1 VSPEAVERKLVAI
14 LSADVVGYS
23 RLMAENEDET
33 VRRLG
38 AYRTEIGT
46 LVSEHRGRVVDFTG
60 DNFLAE
66 FPTATAAVEAAA
78 EIQRV
83 LGAQNAPLPQERKME
98 FRIGVH
104 VGEVRVEGDRI
115 YGDGINLAAR
125 LEGLAEPGG
134 ICISEMVRSQ
144 VGKKLDLGYEDL
156 GEQTLKNIPGRV
168 RVYRVQAALPTSTP
182 TPAPT
187 ASEKPS
193 IAVLPFDNMSDDRE
207 QEYFSDGITEDLI
220 TALSKISS
228 LFVIA
233 RNSTFTYKGRAV
245 KVQQVAEEL
254 GVRYVLEGSVRKAGD
269 RVRVTAQLID
279 AETGNHIWAD
289 RYDGQLEEIF
299 DLQDRI
305 TETVVGTLEPQLTL
319 AEVARAKLTRPESLG
334 AYEYCL
340 RGLAHL
346 NAYTLEDNAES
357 LRLFMLAID
366 GDPGYARAHAYAS
379 ESYVQRPQ
387 VGGARLSDEDR
398 VEAMRLAKAAV
409 TADRDD
415 PTVLW
420 IASLSTAFLGQDL
433 DGAMALI
440 DRSLAINRNSA
451 GAWRVS
457 GLLRCYTGDP
467 ESAIEHAE
475 HALRLSPRDP
485 MAWTFHSVLATAHMQ
500 AKRYEDAVSWA
511 TKAIRENS
519 NSSTPYRTLAA
530 SCVHLGRLDEGR
542 AAMQRVLELEPGLTL
557 SEFKR
562 TYPIGRYANL
572 DDYLDGLRKAGLQE
586 E

>member
-1 VSPEAVERKLVAI
+1 
-14 LSADVVGYS
+14 
-23 RLMAENEDET
+23 
-33 VRRLG
+33 
-38 AYRTEIGT
+38 
-46 LVSEHRGRVVDFTG
+46 
-60 DNFLAE
+60 
-66 FPTATAAVEAAA
+66 
-78 EIQRV
+78 
-83 LGAQNAPLPQERKME
+83 
-98 FRIGVH
+98 
-104 VGEVRVEGDRI
+104 
-115 YGDGINLAAR
+115 
-125 LEGLAEPGG
+125 
-134 ICISEMVRSQ
+134 
-144 VGKKLDLGYEDL
+144 
-156 GEQTLKNIPGRV
+156 
-168 RVYRVQAALPTSTP
+168 
-182 TPAPT
+182 
-187 ASEKPS
+187 
-193 IAVLPFDNMSDDRE
+193 
-207 QEYFSDGITEDLI
+207 
-220 TALSKISS
+220 
-228 LFVIA
+228 
-233 RNSTFTYKGRAV
+233 
-245 KVQQVAEEL
+245 
-254 GVRYVLEGSVRKAGD
+254 
-269 RVRVTAQLID
+269 
-279 AETGNHIWAD
+279 
-289 RYDGQLEEIF
+289 
-299 DLQDRI
+299 
-305 TETVVGTLEPQLTL
+305 
-319 AEVARAKLTRPESLG
+319 
-334 AYEYCL
+334 
-340 RGLAHL
+340 
-346 NAYTLEDNAES
+346 
-357 LRLFMLAID
+357 MLAID

-398 VEAMRLAKAAV
+398 AEAMRLAKAAV

-420 IASLSTAFLGQDL
+420 IASLATAFLGQDL

-440 DRSLAINRNSA
+440 DRSLAINPNSA

-500 AKRYEDAVSWA
+500 AKRYEDAVTWA

-572 DDYLDGLRKAGLQE
+572 DDYLDGLREAGLQE